1 MSKGCSDAVAKHPKC
16 PISCEPVSTP
26 NNLSR
31 NGCFY
36 AKRCVYVS
44 RRYDEAMSRGVASGV
59 LRDALS
65 ISTTLLH
72 PSQGEGTISSLA
84 VLKRPRKLNEV
95 MHIQSKVLEYL

>member
-1 MSKGCSDAVAKHPKC
+1 
-16 PISCEPVSTP
+16 
-26 NNLSR
+26 
-31 NGCFY
+31 
-36 AKRCVYVS
+36 
-44 RRYDEAMSRGVASGV
+44 MSRGVASGV